1 MSILLDAVTRNK
13 QQQSS
18 ALPDAVL
25 TPRASYP
32 TPRKAAFPV
41 AKLSLLAVAI
51 AVGVVGAWGIA
62 NWQQSSSMVVL
73 KANDAHKSNTYQGA
87 VIAAHASKTGS
98 DAVVN
103 QTNRELSTSATSEP
117 EVSPDTHPQDA
128 RGTAGFRLAGKVAL
142 PREQVL
148 NEQPLSMQGY
158 VNSNISSAQTLSA
171 NPATTDPSY
180 DDYLATSVALDE
192 TVRQQSSM
200 ENMIEPQEAAEPEP
214 IMLGANANGQGLATL
229 EALRQQVNAA
239 AVDVGLN
246 TAQSRQDDELVATF
260 QDALKDVEYG
270 KAAKVPVTEPKLDPI
285 PKTENDDI
293 PKYGQLPAGLQLQ
306 VPEFNIVAHVY
317 STDASQRWLNVDGA
331 ELQEGDMIAAKLKI
345 IAIRPRDVVLDIQ
358 GTQFRVPAI

>member
-18 ALPDAVL
+18 ALPDVVL

-51 AVGVVGAWGIA
+51 ALGVGGAWGIA
-62 NWQQSSSMVVL
+62 NWQQSSSMAVL

-214 IMLGANANGQGLATL
+214 IM
-229 EALRQQVNAA
+229 
-239 AVDVGLN
+239 
-246 TAQSRQDDELVATF
+246 
-260 QDALKDVEYG
+260 
-270 KAAKVPVTEPKLDPI
+270 
-285 PKTENDDI
+285 
-293 PKYGQLPAGLQLQ
+293 
-306 VPEFNIVAHVY
+306 
-317 STDASQRWLNVDGA
+317 
-331 ELQEGDMIAAKLKI
+331 
-345 IAIRPRDVVLDIQ
+345 
-358 GTQFRVPAI
+358 